1 MGDEF
6 EVDPA
11 ALRATAGQLDE
22 HAGEVAS
29 HGETLGANTAARVGR
44 GAIGEVVESAV
55 RRGIGIVVH
64 DVSAAVR
71 KFYADA
77 AMVMRKAA
85 AETERRDGEAKQA
98 FDHLGPAARAGEA
111 ASGGA
116 PAREAPVGKA
126 KFSSPEVASAW
137 NIGIDTRAG
146 RAYYEPRDTRLRTA
160 AEALPPFPREYTV
173 DLHGTPARV
182 VVGDSALDAGQLA
195 ELVKADPNWNN
206 RPVRLFS
213 CLTGKGDRPIAR
225 ELADH
230 LGVKVTAPAD
240 LVWSDPTGRYFVA
253 PGVWKTVGGT
263 QVMVPGPE
271 VADGG
276 WRTFRP
282 ERHG

>member
-11 ALRATAGQLDE
+11 ALRAAACQLDE

-29 HGETLGANTAARVGR
+29 HGETLGASTAGAVGR

-55 RRGIGIVVH
+55 KRGIGIVAH

-71 KFYADA
+71 KFYAEA
-77 AMVMRKAA
+77 AVVMRRAA
-85 AETERRDGEAKQA
+85 AETERRDGEAKRA
-98 FDHLGPAARAGEA
+98 FDHLGPAAR
-111 ASGGA
+111 
-116 PAREAPVGKA
+116 PGKA
-126 KFSSPEVASAW
+126 TSGETPSIEEKFSSPEVAGAW
-137 NIGIDTRAG
+137 KTGIDTRAG
-146 RAYYEPRDTRLRTA
+146 RAYYTPGDTRLRTA
-160 AEALPPFPREYTV
+160 AEALPPFPGEYTV
-173 DLHGTPARV
+173 DLHGTPDSV
-182 VVGDSALDAGQLA
+182 VVGASSLDAGQLS

-213 CLTGKGDRPIAR
+213 CLTGQGDRPIAQ

-230 LGVKVTAPAD
+230 LGRDVTAPTD
-240 LVWSDPTGRYFVA
+240 LVWSDATGRYFVA

-263 QVMVPGPE
+263 NVMLPGVEP
-271 VADGG
+271 ADGG

-282 ERHG
+282 ERHD